1 MIPFHT
7 VTGPEDA
14 PVLVL
19 SNSLGATLAMW
30 DPQAEKLA
38 ERFRL
43 VRYDTRG
50 HGGSETPPGPYS
62 IEDVGGDVI
71 DLLDHLEVERAHVA
85 GLSLGGMTA
94 MWLAIH
100 APRRISRLVLLCTSP
115 KLGPAEG
122 WAERGATV
130 REKGTGAIV
139 DATMRRWLTCGFRA
153 EHPDTVTWLREMF
166 VGIDD
171 EGYAN
176 CCSVIERMDLV
187 PNLDGVSVP
196 TLVIA
201 GAQDPA
207 TPPDP
212 HAQHIIEGIPGSR
225 LEVLDPGAHLVNVE
239 QPEAVTQLM
248 VDHLE
253 ERWIA
258 TKPE

>member
-1 MIPFHT
+1 MIPHHT

-19 SNSLGATLAMW
+19 SNSLGATLEMW
-30 DPQAEKLA
+30 RPQVERLA
-38 ERFRL
+38 ERFRV

-50 HGGSETPPGPYS
+50 HGRSEIPRGPYS
-62 IEDVGGDVI
+62 LDETGGDVL
-71 DLLDHLEVERAHVA
+71 DLLDHLGVETAHIA

-94 MWLAIH
+94 MWLGIAT
-100 APRRISRLVLLCTSP
+100 PLRVDRLVLLCTSP
-115 KLGPAEG
+115 RMGPSEM
-122 WAERGATV
+122 WADRARTV
-130 REKGTGAIV
+130 REQGTEAIV
-139 DATMRRWLTCGFRA
+139 DATMERWLTENYRA
-153 EHPDTVTWLREMF
+153 THDITWLREMF